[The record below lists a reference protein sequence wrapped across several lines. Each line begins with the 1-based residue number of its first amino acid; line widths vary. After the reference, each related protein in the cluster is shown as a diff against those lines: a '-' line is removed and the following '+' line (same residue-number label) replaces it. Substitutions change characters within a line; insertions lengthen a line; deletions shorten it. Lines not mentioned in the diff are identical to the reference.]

1 MSKHL
6 KLTLLFLLV
15 ISCVWRHTDRYFSV
29 SQSVCCYWQY
39 HTARSKEKYHTARS
53 KEKYN
58 TARSKEKYNTRDIKG
73 KISKLP
79 INIIYFPSSQ
89 YLKHMLCIYEYIYWH
104 RIVNICNIV
113 FNFVIVRK
121 IYIKCRVEKYS
132 FIMLWITVFF
142 GFAR

>member
-1 MSKHL
+1 MC
-6 KLTLLFLLV
+6 LTSHWSIF
-15 ISCVWRHTDRYFSV
+15 FSV
-29 SQSVCCYWQY
+29 SQFVVTDNITRRDQ
-39 HTARSKEKYHTARS
+39 RKKYHTARS
-53 KEKYN
+53 KEKLTRRDQRKN
-58 TARSKEKYNTRDIKG
+58 ITRRDIKG

>member
-1 MSKHL
+1 MFDV
-6 KLTLLFLLV
+6 TLIDIFQCHSQFV
-15 ISCVWRHTDRYFSV
+15 VTDNITRRD
-29 SQSVCCYWQY
+29 QRKNITRRDQRKNI
-39 HTARSKEKYHTARS
+39 TRRDQRKNITL
-53 KEKYN
+53 
-58 TARSKEKYNTRDIKG
+58 RDIKG

-132 FIMLWITVFF
+132 SIMLWITVFF